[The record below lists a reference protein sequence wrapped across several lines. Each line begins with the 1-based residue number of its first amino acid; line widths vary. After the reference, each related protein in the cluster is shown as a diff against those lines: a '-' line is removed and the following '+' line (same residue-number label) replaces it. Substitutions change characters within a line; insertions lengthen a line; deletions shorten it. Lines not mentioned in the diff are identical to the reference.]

1 MSIVNQKKWTITAVI
16 GLAYWLFG
24 NLYEEI
30 VFSPN
35 WIMNS
40 QVQLKRLNEF
50 FVNTS
55 PTIYF
60 VPVTQIATLLVW
72 ILSWSNKENSVKKD
86 YQKASI
92 FALIATIF
100 NIIIVSN
107 IAMKMFGSDFQKYG
121 EYLTT
126 LCW

>member
-60 VPVTQIATLLVW
+60 VPVTQIVTLLVW
-72 ILSWSNKENSVKKD
+72 ILSGILQITSWQNLRFTRRGR
-86 YQKASI
+86 Q
-92 FALIATIF
+92 
-100 NIIIVSN
+100 
-107 IAMKMFGSDFQKYG
+107 
-121 EYLTT
+121 
-126 LCW
+126 